1 VKHASARNISLCLD
15 IDDTTLEM
23 RIVDDGAGMPA
34 GSPQAI
40 DSHGLASMRH
50 RARALGGKVDIRG
63 GEGGGTAV
71 TVQIPVAI
79 AVLHPLEQ
87 AIS

>member
-1 VKHASARNISLCLD
+1 
-15 IDDTTLEM
+15 
-23 RIVDDGAGMPA
+23 
-34 GSPQAI
+34 
-40 DSHGLASMRH
+40 MRH